1 MQPVLVGGLFI
12 GLLSALP
19 FVSIANCCCL
29 WVTSGGVV
37 TAYLLQSG
45 RSGVISLGEGAMG
58 GFQAG
63 IVGAVIYA
71 LVSVPIQLVTMPFQ
85 RELIDNALESGTD
98 IPPACESFSRTSVL
112 GWNWDRCWPVL
123 GSCWCSVR
131 CSQASVASWG
141 RLSFSA
147 RPLLSSFRHR
157 HHSSREGRGM
167 GISRV
172 PVLRAESV

>member
-19 FVSIANCCCL
+19 FVSLANCCCL

-37 TAYLLQSG
+37 TAYLLQGG
-45 RSGVISLGEGAMG
+45 RSDVISLGEGAMG

-71 LVSVPIQLVTMPFQ
+71 LVSLPIQLVTMPFQ

-98 IPPACESFSRTSVL
+98 IPPRVRELLENIGPGVELGSVL
-112 GWNWDRCWPVL
+112 AGFGVMLVL
-123 GSCWCSVR
+123 GAVF
-131 CSQASVASWG
+131 ASIG
-141 RLSFSA
+141 G
-147 RPLLSSFRHR
+147 LLGALIFQRSSFAEQLPP
-157 HHSSREGRGM
+157 SS
-167 GISRV
+167 
-172 PVLRAESV
+172 PLQP

>member
-29 WVTSGGVV
+29 WVTGGGVV

-45 RSGVISLGEGAMG
+45 RSDVISLGEGAMG

-98 IPPACESFSRTSVL
+98 IPPRVRELLENIGPGMELGSVL
-112 GWNWDRCWPVL
+112 AGFGVMLVL
-123 GSCWCSVR
+123 GAVF
-131 CSQASVASWG
+131 ASIGGLLGALIFQRS
-141 RLSFSA
+141 SSA
-147 RPLLSSFRHR
+147 EQFPPSPPLQ
-157 HHSSREGRGM
+157 
-167 GISRV
+167 
-172 PVLRAESV
+172 P